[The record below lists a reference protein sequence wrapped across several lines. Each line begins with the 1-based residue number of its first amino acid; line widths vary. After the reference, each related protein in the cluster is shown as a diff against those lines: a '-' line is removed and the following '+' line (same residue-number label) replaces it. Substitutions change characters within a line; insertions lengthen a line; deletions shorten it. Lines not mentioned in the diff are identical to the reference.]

1 MILGIA
7 IATVI
12 AIITT
17 IGGYALGVARGGR
30 RAAKLWDEEW

>member
-1 MILGIA
+1 MIIA

-17 IGGYALGVARGGR
+17 IGGYILGVAEGR
-30 RAAKLWDEEW
+30 RKAAKLWDEEW